1 MKAAHSKIK
10 QQPNKKKEFNFDSEL
25 LVLLPKE
32 KRERVREL
40 EEECQSQRNFKGIL
54 DLKQEW

>member
-10 QQPNKKKEFNFDSEL
+10 QQPNKKKEFNFDSKL

-40 EEECQSQRNFKGIL
+40 EEEFQSQRNFKGIL